1 MTTPVKRY
9 ALLILLGLLAFG
21 STYWGFGY
29 LPT

>member
-1 MTTPVKRY
+1 MTTAAKRY
-9 ALLILLGLLAFG
+9 ALLALLGLLAVG